1 MTERIRP
8 GDIVGEPRQRHEGRL
23 HNRKGGHQ
31 RCGRKL
37 ALKAGYIL
45 ATTGRDRAI
54 TRGYERRIRVG
65 NDKVWLFDGADEAD
79 KVYVEA
85 VQPTTDSPVSS

>member
-1 MTERIRP
+1 MLEHILP
-8 GDIVGEPRQRHEGRL
+8 GDIVVSRANGTKDVYIIGKVVT
-23 HNRKGGHQ
+23 NVVGD
-31 RCGRKL
+31 KL
-37 ALKAGYIL
+37 TLQPGDIL

-65 NDKVWLFDGADEAD
+65 NHKVWLFDGADEAD